1 MSLPLTFALKQDA
14 LYWLLHLFFIK
25 PDARYWR
32 LHFLSIKQNV
42 RYWLLHLFLASA
54 LNLLCAGLA
63 PVQAKAALRAIVLP
77 QGVTRSVVVEK
88 SKWQGAGVELEQLHS
103 HTSLEATLEQLAML
117 LPDLTPVWSEQDVVR
132 AHWSND
138 KASYVLFLWATET
151 QGTEGL
157 LSGLALDQ
165 PNDLIQK
172 TSSAHFTALD
182 WFPSQAVQLFRFVD
196 RSTGYP
202 IVLSSFAVPM
212 VASRLID
219 RLSTYAQR
227 NGWLRLHDELTF
239 FRDTKRLSFQ
249 VNATYGN
256 TTVVVYETARDAP

>member
-1 MSLPLTFALKQDA
+1 MISLLLTFAMRQ
-14 LYWLLHLFFIK
+14 
-25 PDARYWR
+25 DARYWR
-32 LHFLSIKQNV
+32 LHFFVNKQDM
-42 RYWLLHLFLASA
+42 RYWLLHLFLVGAA
-54 LNLLCAGLA
+54 NVLCAGFV
-63 PVQAKAALRAIVLP
+63 PVQAKVALKTIVLP
-77 QGVTRSVVVEK
+77 QGVARSVVVQNSE
-88 SKWQGAGVELEQLHS
+88 WQGAGVELEHLHS
-103 HTSLEATLEQLAML
+103 HTNLEATLEQLAML
-117 LPDLTPVWSEQDVVR
+117 LPDLTPVWFEQDVVR

-165 PNDLIQK
+165 PNDLVQK
-172 TSSAHFTALD
+172 TLSARFTALD
-182 WFPSQAVQLFRFVD
+182 WLPSQAVQLFRLVD
-196 RSTGYP
+196 RSNGYP
-202 IVLSSFAVPM
+202 ISLSSFAVPM

-249 VNATYGN
+249 VNANHGN
-256 TTVVVYETARDAP
+256 TTVVVYETTRNAP